1 MKFNTSWDKFKFFYH
16 VAQAGSFSEAANLLH
31 VTQSALS
38 RSIKSLEDQLNVRL
52 FDRLPRGVALT
63 PKGNFLYESVCK
75 IHDEFL
81 KASRTLQS
89 HETEP
94 KGLLRIALIRRLVSP
109 QLMQQITDFMKHYD
123 EIKLKIVQYD
133 QVDDFKSLKADV
145 AIMPA
150 LEKSP
155 HIIQECLGS
164 VSQKFYASPHY
175 ISKHGMPS
183 TVDSLKEH
191 QLILF
196 NAEIERSLGTL
207 SWDKTKLSVD
217 SEELISH
224 TYIDS
229 IEGMRHAAEAGFGIV
244 PLIDQ
249 STKALDGLID
259 VLPQFAS
266 QIPLYFITAPH
277 LSTCKR
283 IQLFKTH
290 MQSAFQQKADSND
303 NTSYRPILESS
314 NRISASHMY

>member
-52 FDRLPRGVALT
+52 FDRLPRGVMLT
-63 PKGNFLYESVCK
+63 PKGTFLYESVCK

-94 KGLLRIALIRRLVSP
+94 RGLLRIALIRRLVSP
-109 QLMQQITDFMKHYD
+109 QLLEQITDFMKHYD

-133 QVDDFKSLKADV
+133 QVDDFKSLKTDL

-150 LEKSP
+150 MENSP

-164 VSQKFYASPHY
+164 VAQKFYASPAY
-175 ISKHGMPS
+175 IAKHGMPS
-183 TVDSLKEH
+183 SVESLKDH
-191 QLILF
+191 HLILF
-196 NAEIERSLGTL
+196 GAEIEKSLGTL
-207 SWDKTKLSVD
+207 SWDTSKLRPD
-217 SEELISH
+217 LEESISY
-224 TYIDS
+224 TYIDCV
-229 IEGMRHAAEAGFGIV
+229 EGMRHAAEAGFGIV

-249 STKALDGLID
+249 SQKPLDGLID
-259 VLPQFAS
+259 VLPQFVS

-277 LSTCKR
+277 LSTCRR
-283 IQLFKTH
+283 IQLFKTYI
-290 MQSAFQQKADSND
+290 QTAFQQKEEDR
-303 NTSYRPILESS
+303 NTSYTSLSAVSS
-314 NRISASHMY
+314 QSSALNRHI